1 MNTDEQAKQ
10 SLLHGSSQAERSNAI
25 SYLYS
30 KYHKKLVSYLKRR
43 LPPHVDGE
51 DIVQEMWLKLLQ
63 GNLPWFNDKM
73 SIGRCLYRLV
83 RNEHSKEYSRV
94 KYKQEQRNKT
104 LRRRAV
110 SGTLH
115 LYETDKPSTKE
126 YKLSEVDKAL
136 MTDDEWRFYCRPYPE
151 KKFSPLKGE
160 RKDNAPGVALYGPDN
175 KPLIGRSHG
184 KFFSY

>member
-1 MNTDEQAKQ
+1 MNTDEEAKKA
-10 SLLHGSSQAERSNAI
+10 LFGSNQKDRSAAI
-25 SYLYS
+25 AYLYS

-51 DIVQEMWLKLLQ
+51 DSVQEMWLRLLQ
-63 GNLPWFNDKM
+63 GNPPWFNDKM

-110 SGTLH
+110 SGTLP
-115 LYETDKPSTKE
+115 LYVPHKPSTKE
-126 YKLSEVDKAL
+126 YKVSEVNKAF
-136 MTDDEWRFYCRPYPE
+136 MTEDDWRFYFRPYPE
-151 KKFSPLKGE
+151 KKVSIVGDS
-160 RKDNAPGVALYGPDN
+160 RTNAPSVSLYDSEN
-175 KPLIGRSHG
+175 KPLIGHSHG
-184 KFFSY
+184 QFFSY